1 MMVTESEIV
10 DVANAVWQT
19 MLNMEV
25 YALEPETSL
34 GQGPYITASVFITD
48 AVEGG
53 VAMHLDASVA
63 RKMTA
68 LMFSFEA
75 DDVTEEDVTD
85 AIGELVNML
94 GGNLK
99 SLMTQPARLSLPTV
113 TGGNSYRVRFPGST
127 VVNQVAFGF
136 EGHVAHVVLHE
147 RSDVEQSAN
156 YEKQRSVAEDS
167 PG

>member
-25 YALEPETSL
+25 YAVEPDTSL
-34 GQGPYITASVFITD
+34 GEGPYITATVFITD

-53 VAMHLDASVA
+53 VTMHMNVSAA
-63 RKMTA
+63 RELAA
-68 LMFSFEA
+68 LMFSFEQ
-75 DDVTEEDVTD
+75 DDVTEDEITD

-99 SLMTQPARLSLPTV
+99 SLMAQPARLSLPSV
-113 TGGNSYRVRFPGST
+113 TGGDSYRVSFPGAI
-127 VVNQVAFGF
+127 VVNQLAVGF
-136 EGHVAHVVLHE
+136 EGHVARVVLHE
-147 RSDVEQSAN
+147 RSDDEQSAN
-156 YEKQRSVAEDS
+156 YEKQGSAA
-167 PG
+167 

>member
-19 MLNMEV
+19 MLNVEV
-25 YALEPETSL
+25 YALDPEAPL
-34 GQGPYITASVFITD
+34 GDGPYVTASVFITD

-53 VAMHLDASVA
+53 VTLHLGASVA
-63 RKMTA
+63 RNLAA
-68 LMFSFEA
+68 LMFSFDL
-75 DDVTEEDVTD
+75 DDVTEEEVAD

-99 SLMTQPARLSLPTV
+99 ALMTQPARLSLPSV
-113 TGGNSYRVRFPGST
+113 TGGSSYRVSFPGAT
-127 VVNQVAFGF
+127 VVNQVALGF

-147 RSDVEQSAN
+147 RSDVEQPAN
-156 YEKQRSVAEDS
+156 HEKQRSVA
-167 PG
+167 